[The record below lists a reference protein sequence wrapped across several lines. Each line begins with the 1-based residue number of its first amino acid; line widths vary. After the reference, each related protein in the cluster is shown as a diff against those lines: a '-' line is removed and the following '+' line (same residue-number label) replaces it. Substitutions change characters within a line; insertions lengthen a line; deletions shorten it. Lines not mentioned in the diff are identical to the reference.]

1 MSKPYEP
8 YVPYQTALTEATD
21 LNWMIRKLA
30 DDPQNEKLQ
39 KQVKI
44 MSERFL
50 EYVKNHK

>member
-30 DDPQNEKLQ
+30 DDPKNEKLQ
-39 KQVKI
+39 KQVKL
-44 MSERFL
+44 MSECFL
-50 EYVKNHK
+50 VYLQNLK